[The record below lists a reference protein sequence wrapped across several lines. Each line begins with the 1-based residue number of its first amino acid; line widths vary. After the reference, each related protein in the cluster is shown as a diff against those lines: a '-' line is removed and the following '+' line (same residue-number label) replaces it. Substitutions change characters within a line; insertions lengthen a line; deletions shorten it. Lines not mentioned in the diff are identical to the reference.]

1 MEARDFDRDL
11 WLVCK
16 IYRKGVLVSED
27 VGKKKADEKELYRRP
42 FGCAATSLSGANF
55 DELLG
60 KEYQPPNAA
69 MTIYMPKEET
79 QFFKIHESMCV
90 VLCWE
95 GRGGDSEYDVM

>member
-1 MEARDFDRDL
+1 MNEDL
-11 WLVCK
+11 GK
-16 IYRKGVLVSED
+16 PKAKGDES
-27 VGKKKADEKELYRRP
+27 KALYRRP

-79 QFFKIHESMCV
+79 QFFKIHESMHAAAHGSTAAHLLTVILFRFGV
-90 VLCWE
+90 VLW
-95 GRGGDSEYDVM
+95 